1 MMTSRTAG
9 IAPAF
14 VILGLRKRASNP
26 FRMIQIQICI
36 KTEDLKSFRI
46 IHFRKNRGEGQI
58 LLTGH
63 PAKDGHPEEQLLR
76 RRILSPDPTKPAR
89 RNLGGD
95 PTQGPCPERPS
106 GARISFW
113 RQRTSSSD
121 PAKGPHLQEP
131 NSRRGI
137 CFLAG

>member
-1 MMTSRTAG
+1 MVTYPAAG
-9 IAPAF
+9 ILPAF

-36 KTEDLKSFRI
+36 KTKDLKYFRI

-63 PAKDGHPEEQLLR
+63 PGRDGHPEEQLLR
-76 RRILSPDPTKPAR
+76 RRISSTDPTKPPR

-95 PTQGPCPERPS
+95 PTKGPCPERPS
-106 GARISFW
+106 GARDLFW

-121 PAKGPHLQEP
+121 PAKDPHPQE
-131 NSRRGI
+131 
-137 CFLAG
+137 